1 MSDEYND
8 EAFVTLPCVLR
19 SEMLACLALL
29 CRQMNKQYAW
39 NRAKRFD
46 GWELD
51 VQDGPI
57 KVVHL
62 YLICKSILMLLGYC
76 RYFYREI
83 YTHCTSRLHPQ
94 SLVADGAFHLSR
106 VLLYRDG

>member
-1 MSDEYND
+1 MKGEWVIERSSIPEKWDREYITPARPGHWTAIMSDEYDN
-8 EAFVTLPCVLR
+8 EPCVTLLCILR

-39 NRAKRFD
+39 NSGERFD

-57 KVVHL
+57 KVVN
-62 YLICKSILMLLGYC
+62 
-76 RYFYREI
+76 
-83 YTHCTSRLHPQ
+83 TSFFLHR
-94 SLVADGAFHLSR
+94 R
-106 VLLYRDG
+106 VY